1 MAKKEM
7 SFEASMERL
16 EEVLRLLEDGSA
28 SLDDSLALYE
38 EGIGLVRACTDRL
51 DRAEQK
57 IKILQMQED
66 GNVALA
72 DFENANGGKDE

>member
-1 MAKKEM
+1 MAKKTM

-16 EEVLRLLEDGSA
+16 EEVLRLLETGNA

-38 EGIGLVRACTDRL
+38 EGISLVRACTEKL
-51 DRAEQK
+51 DKAEQK
-57 IKILQMQED
+57 IKILQMQAD

-72 DFENANGGKDE
+72 DFTDQESGGAE